1 MTYGVVRIAVR
12 RGVEG
17 AVAQSAHCARP
28 EVTCPSTG
36 G

>member
-1 MTYGVVRIAVR
+1 MTYSVVRIAVR
-12 RGVEG
+12 RDLEG
-17 AVAQSAHCARP
+17 QVQRGAHCARP